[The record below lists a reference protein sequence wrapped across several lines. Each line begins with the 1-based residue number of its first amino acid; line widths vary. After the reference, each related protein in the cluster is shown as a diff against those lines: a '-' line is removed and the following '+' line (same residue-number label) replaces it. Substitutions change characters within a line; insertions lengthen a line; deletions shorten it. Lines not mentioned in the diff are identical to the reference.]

1 MRRTQIYL
9 DEVLYDYLKEES
21 KTKKK
26 TISDIIRENIRSTM
40 PTNTENI
47 LKNASNAYGIWKD
60 KEADVDA
67 HVRAIR
73 KDRKV

>member
-1 MRRTQIYL
+1 
-9 DEVLYDYLKEES
+9 
-21 KTKKK
+21 
-26 TISDIIRENIRSTM
+26 M

-67 HVRAIR
+67 YVRATR